1 MVKQHGVDHGTLP
14 GAPAEKVPGKNAVP
28 DQQELG
34 QRKVPVMLQF
44 FSRSSR
50 AAPTAAAWRPSA
62 SASREMTAPGP

>member
-14 GAPAEKVPGKNAVP
+14 GTPAEKVPGENAVP

-34 QRKVPVMLQF
+34 QRKVHVMIQF
-44 FSRSSR
+44 FSRSFR
-50 AAPTAAAWRPSA
+50 AAPTAAPWRSSS